1 MANEEVKCNLKVSE
15 GSLQQE
21 AVTAE
26 CSWGRV
32 EVELMLNGNKLGFIY
47 FRPLKYPE

>member
-21 AVTAE
+21 AVIAE
-26 CSWGRV
+26 CSWGR
-32 EVELMLNGNKLGFIY
+32 EEAEITA
-47 FRPLKYPE
+47 